1 MVRCNNSGMSANVFR
16 FPTSQADAD
25 LYDYVRPVRSV
36 PPEPRSRVRKGVEH
50 QASRKISDDWPD
62 HVPVTDAE
70 LDLFEVH
77 FGPILDELLGS
88 KN

>member
-1 MVRCNNSGMSANVFR
+1 MSANVLQ
-16 FPTSQADAD
+16 FPGSQGDAD
-25 LYDYVRPVRSV
+25 LYDYVRPDRSV
-36 PPEPRSRVRKGVEH
+36 APEPRSRARKGAEH
-50 QASRKISDDWPD
+50 QASCKVSDDWPD
-62 HVPVTDAE
+62 HVPITEAE